1 MPTIPLPFITAMLL
15 ILILFKLQSKKEP
28 ALKPVMMFL
37 IASTIMM
44 VLVGLRWS
52 LHLQFLRQ
60 LQVLLASLLPV
71 FAWQC
76 FRSLTPS
83 FAGRFLPACSLV
95 AAVSGML
102 IFFPVADLPVDLFIA
117 CLSLGFG
124 GALILLAWRGPD
136 RFSLSRLSEAPA
148 IQTSAGL
155 AGALLCFSALTDV
168 LVFADFSLYA
178 GRHAVFFIA
187 IAQAGVLIPLAAVL
201 VRVGQSQPTAR
212 EETVAQVPVGQVME
226 HAEKQSEEPHSSDIA
241 EEQRLC
247 QLIDG
252 LIAGQALYRD
262 PDLTLER
269 LARKALI
276 PGRKISQAVNRV
288 QQRNVSQMINSY
300 RIADAQRLLRDSE
313 LPVTEIMAE
322 SGFRTKSNFNREFLR
337 TTGMNPLEYRQMRHQ
352 SDNPVTVPES

>member
-1 MPTIPLPFITAMLL
+1 
-15 ILILFKLQSKKEP
+15 
-28 ALKPVMMFL
+28 
-37 IASTIMM
+37 
-44 VLVGLRWS
+44 
-52 LHLQFLRQ
+52 
-60 LQVLLASLLPV
+60 VLLASLLPV

-168 LVFADFSLYA
+168 LVYADFSLYA

-226 HAEKQSEEPHSSDIA
+226 HAEKQSKEPHSSDIA

-252 LIAGQALYRD
+252 
-262 PDLTLER
+262 
-269 LARKALI
+269 LI